1 MQQQVAAEKE
11 YGSGRCTHYDTAH
24 GDPFAAYA
32 ARAKAGESEQH
43 EAEELGVERGVK
55 EPRSTLEPGQYP
67 VDDAGCSAELF
78 QSAVA
83 EPVNVYDE

>member
-1 MQQQVAAEKE
+1 MQQQVATEKE
-11 YGSGRCTHYDTAH
+11 HGPGGGDGHDAAH

-32 ARAKAGESEQH
+32 ARAQAGESEQH